1 MIPKYLI
8 FAKINRRLYREYDIV
23 TNIKI
28 ALVTGGG
35 TGIGS
40 GIAKVLAKAGYDVA
54 ISYCGS
60 AQGAAQTVESIEK
73 CGQRGFAIKADVS
86 KIDDI
91 HRMFNEVI
99 SHFGRL
105 DVFVNN
111 AGITEKSDF
120 LSTTPELFDKICAV
134 DYRGAFFCMQRA
146 AKIMAESGTKGN
158 IILISSNNTVA
169 HFADVSVYASAKSAA
184 AKMAEHAAIELAK
197 YGIRVNTVAPGW
209 TDTGASRLDAKEETY
224 YKVPLKKW
232 ATIEEIGQAIVFLAS
247 EAASSVTGTTMI
259 IDNGACLVSDK
270 RERYGF

>member
-1 MIPKYLI
+1 
-8 FAKINRRLYREYDIV
+8 
-23 TNIKI
+23 
-28 ALVTGGG
+28 
-35 TGIGS
+35 
-40 GIAKVLAKAGYDVA
+40 
-54 ISYCGS
+54 
-60 AQGAAQTVESIEK
+60 
-73 CGQRGFAIKADVS
+73 
-86 KIDDI
+86 
-91 HRMFNEVI
+91 
-99 SHFGRL
+99 
-105 DVFVNN
+105 
-111 AGITEKSDF
+111 
-120 LSTTPELFDKICAV
+120 
-134 DYRGAFFCMQRA
+134 MQRA

-169 HFADVSVYASAKSAA
+169 HFADVAVYASAKSAA